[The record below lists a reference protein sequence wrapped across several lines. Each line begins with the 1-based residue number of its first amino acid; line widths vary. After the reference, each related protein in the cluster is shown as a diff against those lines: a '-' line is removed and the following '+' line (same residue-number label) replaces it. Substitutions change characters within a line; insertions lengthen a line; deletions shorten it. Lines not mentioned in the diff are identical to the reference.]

1 MCNSVFGGWCWVI
14 LGHKFGGGGLAGV
27 REVLGG
33 STHSKRYWEGAHCK
47 RYWGRYD
54 ARYATSVPIVPYS
67 SDPLQGSGPIP
78 V

>member
-33 STHSKRYWEGAHCK
+33 AHIA
-47 RYWGRYD
+47 RGIGRGHI
-54 ARYATSVPIVPYS
+54 ARGIGVDMTLGMRRVC
-67 SDPLQGSGPIP
+67 Q
-78 V
+78 